1 MSKNFLNTTCS
12 EGCSKQKYKNR
23 THSLTHAQASNTHAH
38 SYTHPHTHTL
48 IHIRTHTHVCVRAY
62 NFQSHERS
70 VASGQCALKALS
82 QLLSHPLSPF
92 SHTLS
97 LSLTLSHRRRRS
109 SHPKS
114 DSVESQSLRQK
125 AVSCA
130 KENTPAYCQGKRASL
145 LSLECNILRNPSSL
159 LNYVRILSFNLSLV
173 TRFKES
179 NTFY

>member
-1 MSKNFLNTTCS
+1 MNTTCS

-48 IHIRTHTHVCVRAY
+48 IHIRTHTHMCVRAY

-97 LSLTLSHRRRRS
+97 LSHSRFLIVGGDRLIRKAIQLSHNRCVKKRCHVRRKT
-109 SHPKS
+109 HQLT
-114 DSVESQSLRQK
+114 VK
-125 AVSCA
+125 ANA
-130 KENTPAYCQGKRASL
+130 PAYGL
-145 LSLECNILRNPSSL
+145 LSAIYFEIP
-159 LNYVRILSFNLSLV
+159 VHF
-173 TRFKES
+173 
-179 NTFY
+179 

>member
-1 MSKNFLNTTCS
+1 MNTTCS

-38 SYTHPHTHTL
+38 SYTRPHTHTL
-48 IHIRTHTHVCVRAY
+48 IHTRTHVCSSLQFPISRAICSIWAVCS
-62 NFQSHERS
+62 QSS
-70 VASGQCALKALS
+70 LS
-82 QLLSHPLSPF
+82 IAFPPSLSFLTHS
-92 SHTLS
+92 LS

-130 KENTPAYCQGKRASL
+130 KENAPAYCQGKRASL

-159 LNYVRILSFNLSLV
+159 LNYVFILSFNLSLV
-173 TRFKES
+173 TCFKES
-179 NTFY
+179 NTLY